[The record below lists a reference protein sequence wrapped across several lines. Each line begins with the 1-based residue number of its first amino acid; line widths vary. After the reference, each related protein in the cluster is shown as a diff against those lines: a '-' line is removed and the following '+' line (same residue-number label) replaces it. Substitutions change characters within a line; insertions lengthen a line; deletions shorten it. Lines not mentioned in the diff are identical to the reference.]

1 MMISLKLF
9 SSINLCRDNRAHN
22 PLGSLIMPF
31 TAAIVLTVVTS
42 GCSRQPLH
50 AENAPSGPEQPAEP
64 VTPEIP
70 EVEATPSVTESLSE
84 ESDLNETDSVFF
96 PLSEEEQSAESPSTG
111 DESSGSST
119 SVTATEPVSAPL
131 PPMPEATED
140 GSGTYRIPRV
150 EPLPEQIISLEEA
163 LAAALSNNL
172 DLQVKRIDR
181 RLASDVIRQA
191 RGAFNP
197 VLSLDA
203 EFEDIRNPQNTQEFV
218 QTGGNQLLLAA
229 GEPRVFKEENWRY
242 KVALE
247 GKLPTGTQYELFT
260 QYDVL
265 SNTLNETSALSLF
278 APEFGS
284 FTGITLTQPLLRG
297 FGTDVNLAEIRVA
310 RKNKIISEL
319 EVRASMLET
328 VGETLRAYFDLAYM
342 VENLEFK
349 RSERDL
355 AEQIIA
361 EKREQL
367 EKGQVSAREVNRS
380 ESALAELI
388 EDLTLAR
395 NEVIQQHTRLQSLI
409 SGSTPQAEPFVFRP
423 DSGLPIP
430 DFKVD
435 MNQLLAEAA
444 AHRPQFLIARQAVER
459 EGIRLVY
466 AANQIWPQIDL
477 KGTYGRN
484 GLAGNY
490 GRSYRKGLL
499 DNQGDQWSVG
509 FQVSF
514 PLWNDEAI
522 GQKQEAENQKE
533 QSILRLK
540 QVEINTSLM
549 VQQLMAIIESNYQ
562 RLEAMRLFKSNAS
575 RAYGDEELRLEK
587 GLSTE
592 LDLLRFKR
600 DLNQAKVREMAAL
613 ADLNKA
619 YVKLFETTGTLLDRY
634 NIQLH
639 STL

>member
-1 MMISLKLF
+1 M
-9 SSINLCRDNRAHN
+9 INLSKHLIRKTVSHHFLMGTNLLATALL
-22 PLGSLIMPF
+22 LG
-31 TAAIVLTVVTS
+31 TVNS
-42 GCSRQPLH
+42 GCSRQSLH
-50 AENAPSGPEQPAEP
+50 AEATSTEPSETHSEAISSSASESAPIVLAQNSQ
-64 VTPEIP
+64 
-70 EVEATPSVTESLSE
+70 SKK
-84 ESDLNETDSVFF
+84 DLNQTTTVEITNVPPAVDEKNTVNNGNPS
-96 PLSEEEQSAESPSTG
+96 SERAE
-111 DESSGSST
+111 DKKEI
-119 SVTATEPVSAPL
+119 VATEPVEVNLIASTTAETTSSPS
-131 PPMPEATED
+131 T
-140 GSGTYRIPRV
+140 SYHIPRV
-150 EPLPEQIISLEEA
+150 KPLPEQSLSLEEA
-163 LAAALSNNL
+163 LAASLSHNL
-172 DLQVKRIDR
+172 DLEVKRIDR
-181 RLASDVIRQA
+181 RLASNVIRQA

-197 VLSLDA
+197 VLNLDA

-218 QTGGNQLLLAA
+218 QTGGNQLLLAG
-229 GEPRVFKEENWRY
+229 GEPRTFKEENWRY
-242 KVALE
+242 KLSLE

-265 SNTLNETSALSLF
+265 TNTLNQTSALSLF
-278 APEFGS
+278 TPEFGS

-319 EVRASMLET
+319 EIQASMQET
-328 VGETLRAYFDLAYM
+328 VSQTLSAYFDLAYM
-342 VENLEFK
+342 VKNLEFK

-355 AEQIIA
+355 AEKIIA

-367 EKGQVSAREVNRS
+367 EKGQVSPREVNRS

-388 EDLTLAR
+388 EDLTMAR
-395 NEVIQQHTRLQSLI
+395 NEVIQQHTKLQSLI
-409 SGSTPQAEPFVFRP
+409 SGSTPPSQPFVFRP
-423 DSGLPIP
+423 ESGLPIP
-430 DFKVD
+430 DFKID
-435 MNQLLAEAA
+435 IHQLLAEASTN
-444 AHRPQFLIARQAVER
+444 RPQFLIAKQAVER

-490 GRSYRKGLL
+490 GRSYR
-499 DNQGDQWSVG
+499 QGILEDQGAQWSVG

-514 PLWNDEAI
+514 PLWNDKAI
-522 GQKQEAENQKE
+522 GLKKEAENQKE

-562 RLEAMRLFKSNAS
+562 RLEAMRLFKANAT
-575 RAYGDEELRLEK
+575 RAFEEEELRLEK

-592 LDLLRFKR
+592 LDLLRFRR
-600 DLNQAKVREMAAL
+600 DLNQAIVREMAAL

-619 YVKLFETTGTLLDRY
+619 YVKLFETTGTLLERY

-639 STL
+639 SSI